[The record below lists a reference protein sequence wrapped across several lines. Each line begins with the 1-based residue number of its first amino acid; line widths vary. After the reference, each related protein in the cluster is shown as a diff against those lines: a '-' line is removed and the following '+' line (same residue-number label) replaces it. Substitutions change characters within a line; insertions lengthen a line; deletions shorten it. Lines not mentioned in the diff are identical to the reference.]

1 MELLKMRGNNNRTIG
16 DIIRKLMK
24 NPKLAGKLD
33 ELDALQVW
41 EELVGE
47 QICKYIS
54 DQKIYKGVLYVK
66 LKSAV
71 VRNELSYKK
80 TEFISQ
86 INQRIGK
93 KLLTDI
99 VLK

>member
-1 MELLKMRGNNNRTIG
+1 MRGNNNRVIG

-33 ELDALQVW
+33 ELDTLQLW
-41 EELVGE
+41 EEIIGK
-47 QICKYIS
+47 QICKYIA
-54 DQKIYKGVLYVK
+54 DQKIYKGTLYVK
-66 LKSAV
+66 VKSAV

-80 TEFISQ
+80 SELIIQ
-86 INQRIGK
+86 INNRLGK
-93 KLLTDI
+93 KLLTNI

>member
-1 MELLKMRGNNNRTIG
+1 MRGNNNRVIG

-33 ELDALQVW
+33 ELDALQAW
-41 EELVGE
+41 DEIIGK
-47 QICKYIS
+47 QICKYVA
-54 DQKIYKGVLYVK
+54 DQKIYKGTLYVK

-80 TEFISQ
+80 SELISQ
-86 INQRIGK
+86 INNRLAK
-93 KLLTDI
+93 KLLTNI

>member
-1 MELLKMRGNNNRTIG
+1 MRGNNNRKVG

-24 NPKLAGKLD
+24 NPKLAEKLD
-33 ELDALQVW
+33 MLNALDAW
-41 EELVGE
+41 EEIIGAP
-47 QICKYIS
+47 ISKYIT
-54 DQKIYKGVLYVK
+54 DQKIYKGILYVK

-80 TEFISQ
+80 SDFISQ
-86 INQRIGK
+86 INQKVGR
-93 KLLTDI
+93 KLITDI

>member
-1 MELLKMRGNNNRTIG
+1 MRGNNNRTIG

-24 NPKLAGKLD
+24 NPKLSGKLD

-47 QICKYIS
+47 QICKYIIN
-54 DQKIYKGVLYVK
+54 QKIYKRVLYVK

-80 TEFISQ
+80 TEFIRK

-93 KLLTDI
+93 KLLADI

>member
-1 MELLKMRGNNNRTIG
+1 MRGNNNRVIG
-16 DIIRKLMK
+16 DIIKKLMK

-33 ELDALQVW
+33 ELDALQAW
-41 EELVGE
+41 EEIIGK
-47 QICKYIS
+47 QICKYVA
-54 DQKIYKGVLYVK
+54 DQKIYKGTLYVK

-80 TEFISQ
+80 SEFISQ
-86 INQRIGK
+86 INNRLGK
-93 KLLTDI
+93 KLLTNI

>member
-1 MELLKMRGNNNRTIG
+1 MRGNNNRKVG

-24 NPKLAGKLD
+24 NPKLAEKLD
-33 ELDALQVW
+33 KLDAIDAW
-41 EELVGE
+41 EEIIGAPL
-47 QICKYIS
+47 CKYITS
-54 DQKIYKGVLYVK
+54 QKIYKGILYVK

-80 TEFISQ
+80 LEFIRQ
-86 INQRIGK
+86 INQKIGK
-93 KLLTDI
+93 KLITDI

>member
-1 MELLKMRGNNNRTIG
+1 MRGNNNRLIG

-41 EELVGE
+41 EEIIGK
-47 QICKYIS
+47 QICKYVA
-54 DQKIYKGVLYVK
+54 DQKIYKGTLYVK

-80 TEFISQ
+80 SEFISQ
-86 INQRIGK
+86 INNRLGK
-93 KLLTDI
+93 KLLTNI

>member
-1 MELLKMRGNNNRTIG
+1 MRGNNNRVIG

-33 ELDALQVW
+33 ELDALQAW
-41 EELVGE
+41 EEIIGK
-47 QICKYIS
+47 QICKYVA
-54 DQKIYKGVLYVK
+54 DQKIYKGTLYVK

-80 TEFISQ
+80 SEFISQ
-86 INQRIGK
+86 INNRLGK
-93 KLLTDI
+93 KLLTNI

>member
-1 MELLKMRGNNNRTIG
+1 MRGNNNRVIG

-33 ELDALQVW
+33 ELDALQAW
-41 EELVGE
+41 EEIIGR
-47 QICKYIS
+47 QICKYVT
-54 DQKIYKGVLYVK
+54 DQKIYNGTLYVK

-80 TEFISQ
+80 SEFISQ
-86 INQRIGK
+86 INNRLGK
-93 KLLTDI
+93 KLLTNI

>member
-1 MELLKMRGNNNRTIG
+1 MRGNNNRVIG

-33 ELDALQVW
+33 ELDALQAW
-41 EELVGE
+41 EEIIGK
-47 QICKYIS
+47 QICKYIA
-54 DQKIYKGVLYVK
+54 DQKIYKGTLYVK

-80 TEFISQ
+80 SELISQ
-86 INQRIGK
+86 INNRLAK
-93 KLLTDI
+93 KLLTNI

>member
-1 MELLKMRGNNNRTIG
+1 MRGNNNKIIG

-33 ELDALQVW
+33 ELDALQAW
-41 EELVGE
+41 EEIIGK
-47 QICKYIS
+47 QICKYVA
-54 DQKIYKGVLYVK
+54 DQKIYKSTLYVK

-80 TEFISQ
+80 SEFISQ
-86 INQRIGK
+86 INNRLGK
-93 KLLTDI
+93 KLLTNI

>member
-1 MELLKMRGNNNRTIG
+1 MRGNNNRKVG

-24 NPKLAGKLD
+24 NPKLSEKLD
-33 ELDALQVW
+33 MLNALDAW
-41 EELVGE
+41 EEIIGAP
-47 QICKYIS
+47 ISKYIT
-54 DQKIYKGVLYVK
+54 DQKIYKGILYVK

-80 TEFISQ
+80 SDFISQ
-86 INQRIGK
+86 INQKVGK
-93 KLLTDI
+93 KLITDI

>member
-1 MELLKMRGNNNRTIG
+1 MRSNNNRLIG

-24 NPKLAGKLD
+24 NPKIEGKLD

-41 EELVGE
+41 EELIGC
-47 QICKYIS
+47 QICKYVT
-54 DQKIYKGVLYVK
+54 DQKIYKRTLYVK
-66 LKSAV
+66 LKSAI

-80 TEFISQ
+80 SEFISQ
-86 INQRIGK
+86 INNRLGK
-93 KLLTDI
+93 KILTNI

>member
-1 MELLKMRGNNNRTIG
+1 MRGNNNRIIG

-33 ELDALQVW
+33 ELDALQAW
-41 EELVGE
+41 EEIIGK
-47 QICKYIS
+47 QICKYVA
-54 DQKIYKGVLYVK
+54 DQKIYKGTLYVK

-80 TEFISQ
+80 SELISQ
-86 INQRIGK
+86 INNRLGK
-93 KLLTDI
+93 KLLTNI

>member
-1 MELLKMRGNNNRTIG
+1 MRGNNNRVIG

-33 ELDALQVW
+33 ELDALQAW
-41 EELVGE
+41 EEIIGK
-47 QICKYIS
+47 QICNYIT
-54 DQKIYKGVLYVK
+54 DQKIYKGTLYVK

-80 TEFISQ
+80 SEFISQ
-86 INQRIGK
+86 INNRLGK
-93 KLLTDI
+93 KLLNNI

>member
-1 MELLKMRGNNNRTIG
+1 MRGNNNRKVG

-24 NPKLAGKLD
+24 NPKLSEKLD
-33 ELDALQVW
+33 MLNVLDAW
-41 EELVGE
+41 EEIIGAP
-47 QICKYIS
+47 ISKYIT
-54 DQKIYKGVLYVK
+54 DQKIFKGILYVK

-80 TEFISQ
+80 SDFISQ
-86 INQRIGK
+86 INQKVGK
-93 KLLTDI
+93 KLITDI

>member
-1 MELLKMRGNNNRTIG
+1 MRGNNNRVIG
-16 DIIRKLMK
+16 DIIKKLMK

-41 EELVGE
+41 EELIGK
-47 QICKYIS
+47 QICKYVA
-54 DQKIYKGVLYVK
+54 DQKIYKGTLYVK

-80 TEFISQ
+80 SEFISQ
-86 INQRIGK
+86 INNRLGK
-93 KLLTDI
+93 KLLTNI

>member
-1 MELLKMRGNNNRTIG
+1 MRGNNNRKVG

-24 NPKLAGKLD
+24 NPKLAEKLD
-33 ELDALQVW
+33 MLNAIDAW
-41 EELVGE
+41 EEIIGAP
-47 QICKYIS
+47 ISKYIT
-54 DQKIYKGVLYVK
+54 DQKIFKGILYVK

-80 TEFISQ
+80 SDFISQ
-86 INQRIGK
+86 INQKVGK
-93 KLLTDI
+93 KLITDI

>member
-1 MELLKMRGNNNRTIG
+1 MRVNNNRLIG

-33 ELDALQVW
+33 ELDALQAW
-41 EELVGE
+41 EEIIGK
-47 QICKYIS
+47 QICKYVA
-54 DQKIYKGVLYVK
+54 DQKIYKGTLYVK

-80 TEFISQ
+80 SELISQ
-86 INQRIGK
+86 INNSLGK
-93 KLLTDI
+93 KLLNNI

>member
-1 MELLKMRGNNNRTIG
+1 MRGNNNRVIG

-41 EELVGE
+41 EEIIGK
-47 QICKYIS
+47 QICKYVA
-54 DQKIYKGVLYVK
+54 DQKIYKGTLYVK

-80 TEFISQ
+80 SEFISQ
-86 INQRIGK
+86 INNRLGK
-93 KLLTDI
+93 KLLTNI

>member
-1 MELLKMRGNNNRTIG
+1 MRGNNNRVIG

-33 ELDALQVW
+33 ELDALQAW
-41 EELVGE
+41 DEIIGK
-47 QICKYIS
+47 QICKYVA
-54 DQKIYKGVLYVK
+54 DQKIYKGTLYVK

-80 TEFISQ
+80 SELISQ
-86 INQRIGK
+86 INNRLAQ
-93 KLLTDI
+93 KLLTNI

>member
-1 MELLKMRGNNNRTIG
+1 MELLKVKGNNNRKIG

-24 NPKLAGKLD
+24 NPKLAEKLD
-33 ELDALQVW
+33 ELDALQEW
-41 EELVGE
+41 EELLGE
-47 QICKYIS
+47 QVCKYIS
-54 DQKIYKGVLYVK
+54 DQRIYKGVLYVK

-80 TEFISQ
+80 TEFISR

-93 KLLTDI
+93 KLLDDI

>member
-1 MELLKMRGNNNRTIG
+1 MRGNNNRVIG

-33 ELDALQVW
+33 QLDALQAW
-41 EELVGE
+41 EEIIGK
-47 QICKYIS
+47 QICKYVA
-54 DQKIYKGVLYVK
+54 DQKIYKGTLYVK

-80 TEFISQ
+80 SELISQ
-86 INQRIGK
+86 INNRLGK
-93 KLLTDI
+93 KLLTNI